1 MDKEHLK
8 GGWHPPGF
16 TGILPNPSQGTQ
28 HVCGKK
34 STSRK
39 GMCSP
44 PSLSLQGPWHP
55 DWTRLPLVCSL
66 VFSTGADPTA
76 KRHTQLSPMEPSYNA
91 FCIRH
96 ESDFAAVYPHD
107 PSPLPSISKTLLG
120 HIFHRSIS
128 TWSFLAVAWSLFALF
143 LASPVLP
150 TAGFSFKA
158 PGLLRVK
165 VFPLLSYDLPLLN
178 THGFLS
184 MLSLLH
190 SHFFCYS
197 YRDLITFVEPC
208 NWQRWVQI

>member
-44 PSLSLQGPWHP
+44 PSPSLQGPWHP

-66 VFSTGADPTA
+66 VFSIGADPTA

-91 FCIRH
+91 LCIRH
-96 ESDFAAVYPHD
+96 ESDFAAIYPHD

-120 HIFHRSIS
+120 HIFRRSIS
-128 TWSFLAVAWSLFALF
+128 TRNFKHEFSSCRLIIVCPLPSFSSPSYCRVFFQGSRATLSKSFPSTLIRSPPSEHPWLSVHVELVAFSLFLLF
-143 LASPVLP
+143 IQ
-150 TAGFSFKA
+150 
-158 PGLLRVK
+158 R
-165 VFPLLSYDLPLLN
+165 
-178 THGFLS
+178 
-184 MLSLLH
+184 
-190 SHFFCYS
+190 SHHLC
-197 YRDLITFVEPC
+197 
-208 NWQRWVQI
+208 